1 MSSSAAGT
9 SELKQEDMAQITE
22 VSGGAARTN
31 DTRII
36 SLVCAAHFV
45 SHFYILVLPPLF
57 PFIRDFYGVSYTE
70 LGFALTAF
78 NVTTALCQTP
88 AGFLVDRIG
97 PRSVLISGLVL
108 GAACLAIVGSIPSF
122 WLLVAMF
129 AIFGVANGVYHPADY
144 AVLSQLVSKERA
156 SQAFSVHIFA
166 GFLGTAVAP
175 ASMLILQ
182 GLLGW
187 QGAFVAASL
196 MGLLVAVALMIQPAA
211 LFQAPPRPARP
222 ASEKTDEKGGWSLLL
237 SAPILLNLLFF
248 VMITFSTTG
257 VQNYSVVA
265 LGEAYGTP
273 LGVANTAL
281 TANLM
286 LSALGVLA
294 GGLLA
299 ARVTRHEW
307 VAAFSFAGIAV
318 TAALIGAADLGI
330 VMLMFVMSLNGF
342 VNGLMQPSRDMI
354 VRAVTPEGQFG
365 KVFGFVT
372 TGFNIGGIIAPLLF
386 GWVMDAGHPRA
397 VFFLVCGL
405 SLLAILTLIPNFRRR
420 RASA

>member
-1 MSSSAAGT
+1 
-9 SELKQEDMAQITE
+9 MAQISE

-57 PFIRDFYGVSYTE
+57 PFIRDFYGVSYTQ

-108 GAACLAIVGSIPSF
+108 GAVCLAVVGSIPSF

-129 AIFGVANGVYHPADY
+129 ALFGVANSVYHPADY

-156 SQAFSVHIFA
+156 GQAFSVHIFA

-182 GLLGW
+182 GMLGW

-196 MGLLVAVALMIQPAA
+196 MGLLVAVALAIQPAA
-211 LFQAPPRPARP
+211 LFEAPPKPARP
-222 ASEKTDEKGGWSLLL
+222 ASEKSDEKGGWSLLL
-237 SAPILLNLLFF
+237 SGPILLNLLFF

-265 LGEAYGTP
+265 LGEGYGTP
-273 LGVANTAL
+273 LGLANTAL

-318 TAALIGAADLGI
+318 TAAVIGAVDLGFAL
-330 VMLMFVMSLNGF
+330 LMIVMSLNGF

-405 SLLAILTLIPNFRRR
+405 SLLAIVTLIPNFVRR
-420 RASA
+420 RASD

>member
-1 MSSSAAGT
+1 MTQLTDAT
-9 SELKQEDMAQITE
+9 PMA
-22 VSGGAARTN
+22 RNN
-31 DTRII
+31 DLRII
-36 SLVCAAHFV
+36 PLVCAAHFV

-57 PFIRDFYGVSYTE
+57 PFIRDYYGVSYTQ

-97 PRSVLISGLVL
+97 ARSVLVSGLVL
-108 GAACLAIVGSIPSF
+108 GAICLAIVGLIPSF

-129 AIFGVANGVYHPADY
+129 ALFGVANGVYHPADY
-144 AVLSQLVSKERA
+144 AILSQLVSRERA
-156 SQAFSVHIFA
+156 AQAFSTHIFA
-166 GFLGTAVAP
+166 GFLGTAVTP
-175 ASMLILQ
+175 ATMLILQ
-182 GLLGW
+182 QSLGW
-187 QGAFVAASL
+187 QGAFVAASV
-196 MGLLVAVALMIQPAA
+196 MGLIVAIPFLAQPAA
-211 LFQAPPRPARP
+211 LFEPPPKPVRPPNEAPKDDKA
-222 ASEKTDEKGGWSLLL
+222 GWSLLL
-237 SAPILLNLLFF
+237 SGPILLNLLFF

-265 LGEAYGTP
+265 LNEAYGTP
-273 LGVANTAL
+273 IGLANTAL

-286 LSALGVLA
+286 LSAFGVLA

-299 ARVTRHEW
+299 SRIGRPEW
-307 VAAFSFAGIAV
+307 IAAGSFLGIALTGAV
-318 TAALIGAADLGI
+318 IGIADFGI
-330 VMLMFVMSLNGF
+330 VVLMIAMSLNGF

-354 VRAVTPEGQFG
+354 VRAVTPDGQFG

-386 GWVMDAGHPRA
+386 GYVMDSGHPRW

-405 SLLAILTLIPNFRRR
+405 SLLAILTIVPNFLRRSK
-420 RASA
+420 SA

>member
-1 MSSSAAGT
+1 
-9 SELKQEDMAQITE
+9 MAQITE

-31 DTRII
+31 DARII
-36 SLVCAAHFV
+36 SLVCSAHFV

-57 PFIRDFYGVSYTE
+57 PFIREFYGVSYTQ

-97 PRSVLISGLVL
+97 ARSVLVSGLVL
-108 GAACLAIVGSIPSF
+108 GAICLAVVGSIPSF

-129 AIFGVANGVYHPADY
+129 AVFGIANGVYHPADY
-144 AVLSQLVSKERA
+144 AILSRLISRERQP
-156 SQAFSVHIFA
+156 QAFSLHIFA
-166 GFLGTAVAP
+166 GFLGTAVTP
-175 ASMLILQ
+175 ATMLILQ
-182 GLLGW
+182 GVLGW
-187 QGAFVAASL
+187 QGAFVAASI
-196 MGLLVAVALMIQPAA
+196 MGLLVAVTLVAQPAA
-211 LFQAPPRPARP
+211 LFEAPLKPVRA
-222 ASEKTDEKGGWSLLL
+222 AGKEKDKGGWSLLL
-237 SAPILLNLLFF
+237 SGPILLNLLFF

-257 VQNYSVVA
+257 VQNYSAVA
-265 LGEAYGTP
+265 LHEAYGTP
-273 LGVANTAL
+273 IGIANTAL

-286 LSALGVLA
+286 LSAFGVLA
-294 GGLLA
+294 GGVVA
-299 ARVTRHEW
+299 ARVGRPEW
-307 VAAFSFAGIAV
+307 IAAGSFLGIALTGAV
-318 TAALIGAADLGI
+318 IGIADLGFALLL
-330 VMLMFVMSLNGF
+330 VVMSLNGF

-405 SLLAILTLIPNFRRR
+405 SLLAILTLIPNFLRR
-420 RASA
+420 RAADRP

>member
-1 MSSSAAGT
+1 MT
-9 SELKQEDMAQITE
+9 EITDATPT
-22 VSGGAARTN
+22 AARNN
-31 DTRII
+31 DARII
-36 SLVCAAHFV
+36 PLVCAAHFV

-57 PFIRDFYGVSYTE
+57 LFIREFYGVSYTE

-88 AGFLVDRIG
+88 AGFLVDRVG
-97 PRSVLISGLVL
+97 ARSVLVAGLVL
-108 GAACLAIVGSIPSF
+108 GAVCLAVVGLVPSF
-122 WLLVAMF
+122 LLLVAMF
-129 AIFGVANGVYHPADY
+129 ALLGVANGVYHPADY
-144 AVLSQLVSKERA
+144 AILSQLISSERSA
-156 SQAFSVHIFA
+156 QAFSLHIFA

-175 ASMLILQ
+175 AGMLILQ
-182 GLLGW
+182 QAFGW
-187 QGAFVAASL
+187 QGAFLAASV
-196 MGLLVAVALMIQPAA
+196 MGLVVAIALTLQPPG
-211 LFQAPPRPARP
+211 LFTPPPRPVRP
-222 ASEKTDEKGGWSLLL
+222 ASEPQDSGWSLLM

-265 LGEAYGTP
+265 LNEAFGTP
-273 LGVANTAL
+273 IGVANTAL

-286 LSALGVLA
+286 LSAFGVLV

-307 VAAFSFAGIAV
+307 VAALSFLGIAV
-318 TAALIGAADLGI
+318 TGLAIGIADPGFVALMVL
-330 VMLMFVMSLNGF
+330 MSLNGF

-372 TGFNIGGIIAPLLF
+372 TGFNIGGIIAPLMF
-386 GWVMDAGHPRA
+386 GYVMDAGHPRA
-397 VFFLVCGL
+397 VFYLVCGL
-405 SLLAILTLIPNFRRR
+405 SLLAILILIPNFLRR
-420 RASA
+420 RAA

>member
-1 MSSSAAGT
+1 MT
-9 SELKQEDMAQITE
+9 QITE
-22 VSGGAARTN
+22 ISGGARAT
-31 DTRII
+31 DTRIT

-57 PFIRDFYGVSYTE
+57 PFIRDYYGVSYTQ

-97 PRSVLISGLVL
+97 ARSVLVCGLVL
-108 GAACLAIVGSIPSF
+108 GAICLAVVGLVPSF

-129 AIFGVANGVYHPADY
+129 ALFGVANGVYHPADY
-144 AVLSQLVSKERA
+144 AILSQLVSQERA
-156 SQAFSVHIFA
+156 SQAFSLHIFA
-166 GFLGTAVAP
+166 GFLGTAVTP
-175 ASMLILQ
+175 ATMLILQ
-182 GLLGW
+182 GVLGW
-187 QGAFVAASL
+187 QGAFVAASV
-196 MGLLVAVALMIQPAA
+196 MGLLVAIALVAQPAA
-211 LFQAPPRPARP
+211 LFEAPPKPVRDAGK
-222 ASEKTDEKGGWSLLL
+222 EKDKGGWSLLL
-237 SAPILLNLLFF
+237 SGPILLNLLFF

-257 VQNYSVVA
+257 VQNYSAVA
-265 LGEAYGTP
+265 LHEAYGTP
-273 LGVANTAL
+273 IGIANTAL

-286 LSALGVLA
+286 LSAFGVLA
-294 GGLLA
+294 GGVLA
-299 ARVTRHEW
+299 ARVGRPEW
-307 VAAFSFAGIAV
+307 IAAGSFLGIALTGAV
-318 TAALIGAADLGI
+318 IGIWDLGFGL
-330 VMLMFVMSLNGF
+330 LMIVMSLNGF

-405 SLLAILTLIPNFRRR
+405 SLLAILTLIPNFI
-420 RASA
+420 RARAVDRA